1 MPETIQ
7 SSDPGHLRSASADKA
22 KYEILVVTKLT
33 QIGHIVADIHRL
45 VSPPEDETGDRLVD
59 VMSRIADGIDHINK
73 TLGDF
78 GEQQDRIEER
88 LGVVEMVVKVTD
100 GHRP

>member
-1 MPETIQ
+1 M
-7 SSDPGHLRSASADKA
+7 GSASADRSKF
-22 KYEILVVTKLT
+22 EILVVMKLS

-45 VSPPEDETGDRLVD
+45 VSPPEDETGDKLVD
-59 VMSRIADGIDHINK
+59 VISRVADGIENIGK
-73 TLGDF
+73 TLVDF

-88 LGVVEMVVKVTD
+88 LGVVEMAVKLGA